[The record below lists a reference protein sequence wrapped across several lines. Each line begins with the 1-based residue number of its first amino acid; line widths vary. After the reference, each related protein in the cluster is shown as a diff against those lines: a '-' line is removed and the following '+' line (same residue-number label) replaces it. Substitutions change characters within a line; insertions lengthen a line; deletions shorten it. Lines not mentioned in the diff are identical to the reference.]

1 MTEFHI
7 DPANEDGSPDQS
19 SGITTWCVMRL
30 GVKIASTSS
39 PDLAKR
45 MVAFFLR
52 LLEDEIDIDTTTPI
66 VAVFKN
72 GELSAEVFFNQ
83 AELFMI
89 GQKEWKLQKQ
99 SGNTLSKTAKQG
111 IQSGNKN
118 K

>member
-7 DPANEDGSPDQS
+7 DPANDDGSPDQS
-19 SGITTWCVMRL
+19 PGITTWCVMRL

-45 MVAFFLR
+45 MVAFFLK
-52 LLEDEIDIDTTTPI
+52 LLEDGIVIDTTNPI

-72 GELSAEVFFNQ
+72 GDLSAEVFFDH

-89 GQKEWKLQKQ
+89 GEKQWKRHVQ
-99 SGNTLSKTAKQG
+99 SGHTLSKAAKQG